1 MLFKSYF
8 IKYNNKNL
16 IQISVNSTN
25 NKSCKLYSEQSLGN
39 TLHHILCCS
48 HLAPVVQKLDS
59 TIHQINLYLVD
70 STIGFPNTY
79 PLDSDLFG
87 GLHYPPFEQLGPEIT
102 INL

>member
-39 TLHHILCCS
+39 TLHNILCCS
-48 HLAPVVQKLDS
+48 HLSPVVQKLDS
-59 TIHQINLYLVD
+59 AIHQINLHAVG

-87 GLHYPPFEQLGPEIT
+87 G
-102 INL
+102 